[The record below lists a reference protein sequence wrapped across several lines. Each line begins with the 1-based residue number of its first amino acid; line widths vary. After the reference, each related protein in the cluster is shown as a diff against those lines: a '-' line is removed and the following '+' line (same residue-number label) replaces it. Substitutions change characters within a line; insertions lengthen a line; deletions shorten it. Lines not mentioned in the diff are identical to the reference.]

1 MNPSKNNLFYIQR
14 DLHSKYFKLI
24 SNFDRIEQGKFI
36 EDNKELST
44 IGNEMFDSFFNYKNI
59 KKISLF
65 VDICAAPGNYSKLLQ
80 NRFEDSYGVGI
91 SLPIEKGGVK
101 FEIDSKKYK
110 IFMIDIL
117 EKDYKIQVPKKID
130 FGMASCVSYVHD
142 KKSAAKL
149 NILLILTS
157 LNLILKNLK
166 KDGNLIINLTFK
178 NINLLYNI
186 LEVLIL
192 YFNDFHLWKSDKVW
206 GTKNTFYFFG
216 YGFKDNYDDKLII
229 IRKDIDSDI
238 NKFSEKFYGNKD
250 IYFKITK
257 KLNNIFITKI
267 NSILKILS

>member
-1 MNPSKNNLFYIQR
+1 MNPNKNNLFYIQR

-24 SNFDRIEQGKFI
+24 SNFDRVEQGKFI
-36 EDNKELST
+36 EDNQELT
-44 IGNEMFDSFFNYKNI
+44 KIGNEMFDSFFQYKSI
-59 KKISLF
+59 QKISLF

-80 NRFEDSYGVGI
+80 KRFTDSYGIGI
-91 SLPIEKGGVK
+91 SLPVEKGGVK

-110 IFMIDIL
+110 MFMVDIL

-142 KKSAAKL
+142 KKNAAKL

-166 KDGNLIINLTFK
+166 KDGYLIINLTFK

-186 LEVLIL
+186 LEILIF
-192 YFNDFHLWKSDKVW
+192 YFKDFHLWKSSKVW
-206 GTKNTFYFFG
+206 GTKNSFYFFG
-216 YGFKDNYDDKLII
+216 YGFKDNYDDKLNK
-229 IRKDIDSDI
+229 IREDVNSDK

-250 IYFKITK
+250 TYFIITK
-257 KLNNIFITKI
+257 KLNRVFITKI
-267 NSILKILS
+267 NSILNILS